1 MDNAARLQRA
11 FAEGLGLDP
20 ASRDLDTL
28 TYGNPGWDSMA
39 HMALITAIER
49 EFDVML
55 ETNDVI
61 EMSSVAKAKEILG
74 RHGIEF
80 DADG

>member
-1 MDNAARLQRA
+1 
-11 FAEGLGLDP
+11 
-20 ASRDLDTL
+20 
-28 TYGNPGWDSMA
+28 MA